1 MRQQFLPFSQP
12 LISEEDIAAVTSV
25 LRSKW
30 ITTGGECLELE
41 KEFAS
46 LMGASGAVAVASATG
61 GMHIALKALGIGPGD
76 EVITPSM
83 TWVSTPNLITLAGA
97 QPVWAEVDKDN
108 LMTSAELVE
117 PLINERTKAIIPV
130 HFAGAPLDL
139 APLRA
144 LAHKKQIPLIEDA
157 AHAVGAAYR
166 GEPVGSGGT
175 AIFSFHPIKNI
186 TTGEGGIISSP
197 DEDLLERLRRLKFHG
212 LGQDAFNRNQQGRLP
227 QAQVWEPGY
236 KYNLTDIAAAL
247 GRSQLARLEEMNA
260 RRRELAGLY
269 LEKLSSIPELK
280 PLTQPNWPHTH
291 AWHLFIVRLIKDGLS
306 RDEFMERLKR
316 RNIGSGLHFLAAHT
330 HRWYRQTEKIRPELP
345 HTEWN
350 SERILSLPLFPC
362 MTEDDLADVITA
374 IKDALRKA

>member
-46 LMGASGAVAVASATG
+46 LMGAPGAVAVASATG

-108 LMTSAELVE
+108 LMTTAELVE

-236 KYNLTDIAAAL
+236 KYNLTDMAAAL
-247 GRSQLARLEEMNA
+247 GRSQLARLEEINA
-260 RRRELAGLY
+260 RRRKLAGL
-269 LEKLSSIPELK
+269 
-280 PLTQPNWPHTH
+280 
-291 AWHLFIVRLIKDGLS
+291 
-306 RDEFMERLKR
+306 
-316 RNIGSGLHFLAAHT
+316 
-330 HRWYRQTEKIRPELP
+330 
-345 HTEWN
+345 
-350 SERILSLPLFPC
+350 
-362 MTEDDLADVITA
+362 
-374 IKDALRKA
+374 